1 MSDEPASS
9 PPRSRAPS
17 PSVSLALSSGEK
29 HGSDWIYRSP
39 QTAGANGIERIE
51 AFFHHAGYAMHR
63 HDTYAI
69 GRTLA
74 GVQSFRYRGS
84 MRSSLP
90 GGTMVLHPDEP
101 HDGQAGTGY
110 GFHYRMIYV
119 DPALFQQALGGKPLP
134 FLEGGLSNDPRLFA
148 ATEGLLR
155 AMESAI
161 DPLEQD
167 GALHELAVALDTV
180 AGGRDTPRPVDYRA
194 ARLARDYLLASLD
207 RAVTLDELAAAS
219 GRDRWSLSRDFR
231 ALFGTSPHRYL
242 TMRRLDLVRQLVL
255 KGVSLAD
262 AAAAS
267 GFADQSHMT
276 RHFKHAWGVAPAQWL
291 KMLGSSVHGGR

>member
-1 MSDEPASS
+1 MSGKQVLTLS
-9 PPRSRAPS
+9 P
-17 PSVSLALSSGEK
+17 LSSDPK
-29 HGSDWIYRSP
+29 PASDWIHRSP
-39 QTAGANGIERIE
+39 HSGGTSGIERIE
-51 AFFHHAGYAMHR
+51 AFFHRAGYAMHR

-101 HDGQAGTGY
+101 HDGQAGTRD
-110 GFHYRMIYV
+110 GFRYRMIYV

-148 ATEGLLR
+148 ATERLLR
-155 AMESAI
+155 TMDRAI
-161 DPLEQD
+161 DSLEQD
-167 GALHELAVALDTV
+167 DALYDLAIALDAVVGAAATT
-180 AGGRDTPRPVDYRA
+180 RRPVDYLAAERA
-194 ARLARDYLLASLD
+194 REYMLGSLD
-207 RAVTLDELAAAS
+207 SAVTLDELAAAA

-242 TMRRLDLVRQLVL
+242 TMRRLDLVRELAV
-255 KGVSLAD
+255 KGISLAD
-262 AAAAS
+262 ASAAA
-267 GFADQSHMT
+267 GFTDQSHMT
-276 RHFKHAWGVAPAQWL
+276 RHFKRAWGVAPAQWL
-291 KMLGSSVHGGR
+291 KMLGPSATRTHEATNVPT

>member
-1 MSDEPASS
+1 MSDAPVS
-9 PPRSRAPS
+9 PPRPAQKP
-17 PSVSLALSSGEK
+17 
-29 HGSDWIYRSP
+29 GSDWICRAPVSGGVNG
-39 QTAGANGIERIE
+39 AGGIERIE
-51 AFFHHAGYAMHR
+51 AFFHRAGYAMHR

-84 MRSSLP
+84 TRNSLP

-101 HDGQAGTGY
+101 HDGQAGTGE

-148 ATEGLLR
+148 ATESLVR
-155 AMESAI
+155 TMDCAI

-167 GALHELAVALDTV
+167 DALYDLAVALDAV
-180 AGGRDTPRPVDYRA
+180 AGGAGTRRPVDFHAAGRA
-194 ARLARDYLLASLD
+194 REYLLASLD
-207 RAVTLDELAAAS
+207 RTVTLDELAAAS
-219 GRDRWSLSRDFR
+219 GRDRWRLSRDFR

-242 TMRRLDLVRQLVL
+242 TMRRLDLVRQLVV

-262 AAAAS
+262 ASAAS
-267 GFADQSHMT
+267 GFSDQSHMT
-276 RHFKHAWGVAPAQWL
+276 RHFKRAWGVAPAHWL
-291 KMLGSSVHGGR
+291 KMLGSSSAGTG

>member
-1 MSDEPASS
+1 MSGKQVLTLGS
-9 PPRSRAPS
+9 
-17 PSVSLALSSGEK
+17 LSSAPK
-29 HGSDWIYRSP
+29 PAADWIHRSP
-39 QTAGANGIERIE
+39 HSGGTSGIERIE

-84 MRSSLP
+84 MRNSLP

-101 HDGQAGTGY
+101 HDGQAGTRD

-134 FLEGGLSNDPRLFA
+134 FIEGGLSSDPRLFA
-148 ATEGLLR
+148 ATESLLR
-155 AMESAI
+155 TMDRAI
-161 DPLEQD
+161 DSLEQD
-167 GALHELAVALDTV
+167 DALHELAIALDAV
-180 AGGRDTPRPVDYRA
+180 AGGAATRRPVDYLAAERA
-194 ARLARDYLLASLD
+194 REYMLGSLD
-207 RAVTLDELAAAS
+207 SAVTLDELAAAA

-242 TMRRLDLVRQLVL
+242 TMRRLDLVRRLAIQ
-255 KGVSLAD
+255 GVSLAD
-262 AAAAS
+262 ASAAA
-267 GFADQSHMT
+267 GFTDQSHMT
-276 RHFKHAWGVAPAQWL
+276 RHFKRAWGVAPAHWL
-291 KMLGSSVHGGR
+291 KMLGPSTRGAR

>member
-1 MSDEPASS
+1 MSEEPGSS
-9 PPRSRAPS
+9 QPRSRPPSLWLAP
-17 PSVSLALSSGEK
+17 GQKRE
-29 HGSDWIYRSP
+29 SDWIYRSP

-51 AFFHHAGYAMHR
+51 AFFHQAGYAMHR

-84 MRSSLP
+84 IRNSLP

-101 HDGQAGTGY
+101 HDGQAGTGD
-110 GFHYRMIYV
+110 GFHYRMVYV
-119 DPALFQQALGGKPLP
+119 DPALFQQALGGRPLP

-148 ATEGLLR
+148 ATESLLQ
-155 AMESAI
+155 AMDSAI

-167 GALHELAVALDTV
+167 SALHDLAVALAAV
-180 AGGRDTPRPVDYRA
+180 AGAPDAPRSVDYRA
-194 ARLARDYLLASLD
+194 ATLARDYLLASLD
-207 RAVTLDELAAAS
+207 RAVTLDELAAAA

-262 AAAAS
+262 ASAAS

-291 KMLGSSVHGGR
+291 KMVGSPARVEPLSR